1 LNEKK
6 AGKEMKKVIKRIG
19 LMLITLFFVS
29 LLVFLAFSL
38 IPSDPATNILG
49 MEASQES
56 IDALREEMGLN
67 KNVFVRYGEWV
78 FAAIQGDFGTS
89 YSYQTSVS
97 DLLGEK
103 IGITLF
109 LSFFSFLILLVFSI
123 PLAVYTAKR
132 KGNFIDSFFTWIGQ
146 FNMAIPPF
154 FMGILMTY
162 IFGIVLRI
170 FIPGQFISYR
180 ENFWGFFL
188 YLILPAISITIP
200 KIAMTVRILR
210 GAIIDETSKDYVRT
224 AYSRGNDSRRVYYKH
239 ILKNAFIPFV
249 TFAGMILTDLL
260 VGSIIVE
267 QVFGIPGLGR
277 ILLISISNRDYPV
290 VQAAIL
296 FIAFFVLLVNS
307 LIEILYQV
315 IDPKVKSE

>member
-1 LNEKK
+1 MNEKK

-67 KNVFVRYGEWV
+67 KNIFVRYGEWV

-132 KGNFIDSFFTWIGQ
+132 KGHFIDSLFTWIGQ

-180 ENFWGFFL
+180 DNLWGFFL
-188 YLILPAISITIP
+188 YLILPAISISIP